1 MKKIK
6 LYTNI
11 EKTRDQDNPHEE
23 VEQRLTIT
31 ANGHVT
37 FNSSVYDNG
46 SYRKGRKEEIDIPEE
61 TVKEIFDHIEA
72 FFAYQPHYNILPGYG
87 MWELSLINE
96 RNRNKQFFGAT
107 SGVYGDLTSFIAR
120 RVPIDHLLLFL

>member
-23 VEQRLTIT
+23 VEQRLTIS
-31 ANGHVT
+31 ANGHVVFT
-37 FNSSVYDNG
+37 SSVFDNG
-46 SYRKGRKEEIDIPEE
+46 SYRKGRKEELDIPEE
-61 TVKEIFDHIEA
+61 TVQEIFTKVET
-72 FFAYQPHYNILPGYG
+72 FFEDQPHYNILPGYG

-96 RNRNKQFFGAT
+96 RNRNKQFLGRPVESMA
-107 SGVYGDLTSFIAR
+107 I
-120 RVPIDHLLLFL
+120 

>member
-37 FNSSVYDNG
+37 FNSSVYDLQF
-46 SYRKGRKEEIDIPEE
+46 SRRK
-61 TVKEIFDHIEA
+61 
-72 FFAYQPHYNILPGYG
+72 
-87 MWELSLINE
+87 
-96 RNRNKQFFGAT
+96 
-107 SGVYGDLTSFIAR
+107 
-120 RVPIDHLLLFL
+120 

>member
-37 FNSSVYDNG
+37 FNSSVYDIMAAIVRDVKKKLI
-46 SYRKGRKEEIDIPEE
+46 SRKRLSKR
-61 TVKEIFDHIEA
+61 
-72 FFAYQPHYNILPGYG
+72 
-87 MWELSLINE
+87 SLI
-96 RNRNKQFFGAT
+96 T
-107 SGVYGDLTSFIAR
+107 SK
-120 RVPIDHLLLFL
+120 LFLPISLITIFYQAMACGNFP